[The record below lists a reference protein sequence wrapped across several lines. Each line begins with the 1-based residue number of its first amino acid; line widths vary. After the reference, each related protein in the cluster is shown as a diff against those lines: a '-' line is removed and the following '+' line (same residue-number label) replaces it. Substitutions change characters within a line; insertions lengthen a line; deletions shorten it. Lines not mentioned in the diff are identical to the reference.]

1 MVPVVKS
8 PSSNAGGRCGFNPL
22 SGSYDPTCDGAKNQN
37 IKQKGYCNN
46 FNKGFKKMFHI
57 KKKKK
62 KNNLK
67 NPRDFTSAA
76 ACLCEPVC
84 IYVYTHVCSWPVHCI
99 SSGGCFPE
107 SLLFSS
113 G

>member
-37 IKQKGYCNN
+37 IKQKGYCNH
-46 FNKGFKKMFHI
+46 FNKGFKKMVHI

-62 KNNLK
+62 KNMEPEISGKVNFQILK
-67 NPRDFTSAA
+67 FKRK
-76 ACLCEPVC
+76 
-84 IYVYTHVCSWPVHCI
+84 
-99 SSGGCFPE
+99 
-107 SLLFSS
+107 
-113 G
+113 